1 MKLNIVLLE
10 PEIPQNTGNIAR
22 TCVITNTTLHIIGPI
37 PFSLDEKA
45 VKRAGLDYWELLDL
59 RYYNNYQE
67 FVQKNPET
75 TIYYATTKTNKSHSD
90 MIYPRE
96 DLYIMFGK
104 ETAGI
109 SEKILDANKD
119 TCIRIP
125 MLNIE
130 KARSLNLSNSVA
142 IAVYEVLRQWNYPGM
157 R

>member
-1 MKLNIVLLE
+1 MTLHIVLLE

-22 TCVITNTTLHIIGPI
+22 TCVITNSVLHVIGPI
-37 PFSLDEKA
+37 GFSLDEKA
-45 VKRAGLDYWELLDL
+45 VKRAGLDYWDLLDF
-59 RYYNNYQE
+59 RYYNNYEE
-67 FVQKNPET
+67 FVEKNPGAR
-75 TIYYATTKTNKSHSD
+75 IYYATTKAEKRHSD
-90 MIYPRE
+90 IAYE
-96 DLYIMFGK
+96 EEAYVMFGK

-109 SEKILDANKD
+109 PKTILAANKE

-142 IAVYEVLRQWNYPGM
+142 IAIYEVLRQWDYPGM